1 MSAGRKSDG
10 KFARG
15 TSGNVRG
22 RPPKRRIDPKVPAGR
37 RDVIMRVADR
47 MVDVKV
53 DARGT
58 VERMSLYEANVY
70 QMAVSGA
77 QGNRVAGQRFIEL
90 AMATSEQ
97 DLLMRVQTRAMI
109 DRMNEVEDTLYEL
122 KKTTG
127 RQSGVT
133 IATPEVLA
141 EYSGRRFD
149 DQSAEEI
156 LEFYRTAEAAGMA
169 ARSETKQDRSGVSVG
184 PGSGG

>member
-77 QGNRVAGQRFIEL
+77 QGNRVAENR
-90 AMATSEQ
+90 
-97 DLLMRVQTRAMI
+97 
-109 DRMNEVEDTLYEL
+109 EVEDTLYEL

>member
-58 VERMSLYEANVY
+58 VERMSLYEANV
-70 QMAVSGA
+70 
-77 QGNRVAGQRFIEL
+77 
-90 AMATSEQ
+90 
-97 DLLMRVQTRAMI
+97 
-109 DRMNEVEDTLYEL
+109 
-122 KKTTG
+122 
-127 RQSGVT
+127 
-133 IATPEVLA
+133 
-141 EYSGRRFD
+141 
-149 DQSAEEI
+149 
-156 LEFYRTAEAAGMA
+156 
-169 ARSETKQDRSGVSVG
+169 
-184 PGSGG
+184 